1 MQAII
6 AVSNRPILV
15 SQIQSR
21 QLQLPPYQNIQALVT
36 AGSWRVL
43 YGRPAV
49 AVNTINGL
57 LVSDRTASVRIGGET
72 DPMFL

>member
-1 MQAII
+1 M
-6 AVSNRPILV
+6 
-15 SQIQSR
+15 
-21 QLQLPPYQNIQALVT
+21 
-36 AGSWRVL
+36 
-43 YGRPAV
+43 